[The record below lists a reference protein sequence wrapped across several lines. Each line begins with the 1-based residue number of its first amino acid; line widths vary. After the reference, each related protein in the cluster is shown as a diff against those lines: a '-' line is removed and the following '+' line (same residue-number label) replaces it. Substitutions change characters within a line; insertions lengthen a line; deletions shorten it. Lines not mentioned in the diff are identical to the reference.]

1 MFKLDIRI
9 AFSRTYCIRLID
21 AAKFQQLPARQ
32 HPLLC
37 RYLYVRRPAVLGDCT
52 SKQNTSADRACA
64 RHNAGSSFCSIAGTI
79 EAGRRNLRTSS
90 FAPPTDVALAPNH
103 HRHALALPPHPQL
116 VARRAESPVPPP
128 PRLCSQL
135 KRPAAR
141 GLCHRR
147 QPPAPV
153 LPQLTQALGA
163 FGRATTP
170 DFNTTDS
177 KKTGCC
183 NLWYYVAP
191 SLC

>member
-1 MFKLDIRI
+1 MCPPSLAAAPH
-9 AFSRTYCIRLID
+9 AFDDFAS
-21 AAKFQQLPARQ
+21 
-32 HPLLC
+32 
-37 RYLYVRRPAVLGDCT
+37 
-52 SKQNTSADRACA
+52 
-64 RHNAGSSFCSIAGTI
+64 
-79 EAGRRNLRTSS
+79 TSS

-183 NLWYYVAP
+183 NLCGASASEHNVPRAP
-191 SLC
+191 HMGGARTRSSAFKLLPSS